1 MVDAN
6 FHENSL
12 HALKKKK
19 RKKKE
24 KQKTKKSKRTCWYRC
39 NVVTSSY
46 SSSLPSTSSVYSLSS
61 STGLTC
67 PMRTTSGWRGGRC
80 VGARDSF
87 ARRLRAFVSTRGLR
101 HCVCFRL
108 LTNSLVA
115 CVHRCACARFP

>member
-24 KQKTKKSKRTCWYRC
+24 KQKTKKSKRTRWYKC

-46 SSSLPSTSSVYSLSS
+46 SSSLPSTSLVLFPLLEHRSYLSD
-61 STGLTC
+61 
-67 PMRTTSGWRGGRC
+67 
-80 VGARDSF
+80 AHD
-87 ARRLRAFVSTRGLR
+87 
-101 HCVCFRL
+101 
-108 LTNSLVA
+108 
-115 CVHRCACARFP
+115 